1 MTLEN
6 QTSMKYRNILIT
18 FLVVAIFY
26 FILSVIIFRGSF
38 ITEHYYSYNS
48 LSESKKEGTL
58 ISANLH
64 LKIEGDSLKGIKNLN
79 EKFFSTRSTY
89 QKFYGFLISLHKED
103 ENYRRIIWDE
113 STQLSAGRNWII
125 TDDDNHYLGE
135 AFYIGHFDA
144 KVSEN
149 VVLTVKNAKTD
160 YKIGT
165 IQFLVK

>member
-1 MTLEN
+1 
-6 QTSMKYRNILIT
+6 MKYKKILIAL
-18 FLVVAIFY
+18 LVVIAFY
-26 FILSVIIFRGSF
+26 YILSIIIFRGSF
-38 ITEHYYSYNS
+38 ITNHYYSYNS
-48 LSESKKEGTL
+48 LLESKIQGTL
-58 ISANLH
+58 VSDNLH

-79 EKFFSTRSTY
+79 EKFFSTRYTY

-113 STQLSAGRNWII
+113 PTPLSAGRNWII

-135 AFYIGHFDA
+135 AFSVGHFDA

-149 VVLTVKNAKTD
+149 VVLNVKNPKTD

-165 IQFLVK
+165 IQFLVE